1 MLQKLKRIAI
11 IAALTLIAGFALW
24 FWFFSP
30 VGVSIRR
37 SDDIATT
44 KTYVTAMRDI
54 GQWEFLAINDEEL
67 VDTVDKGFFSNRE
80 LIRIYYGTLRLGI
93 DFSQCDES
101 WIRVDGDS
109 ITLDLP
115 QVKLLDENFIDE
127 ARTVA
132 FFEIGSWTNKDRQAL
147 TMKAHRMMKDRCLT
161 QKNLDLAQ
169 QVAEEQVMQFLRLIH
184 KQQQDE

>member
-1 MLQKLKRIAI
+1 MLRKLKIFAI
-11 IAALTLIAGFALW
+11 TSAVVIIAGFALW

-30 VGVSIRR
+30 MGVSIRR

-67 VDTVDKGFFSNRE
+67 VDTVDKGFFSDKE

-93 DFSQCDES
+93 DFSQCDET
-101 WIRVDGDS
+101 WINVDGDS

-127 ARTVA
+127 ARTQA
-132 FFEIGSWTNKDRQAL
+132 FFETGSWTNKDRQSL

-161 QKNLDLAQ
+161 KKNLDLAQ
-169 QVAEEQVMQFLRLIH
+169 EAAEQQVMQFLRLIH
-184 KQQQDE
+184 KQQKQ

>member
-1 MLQKLKRIAI
+1 MLRKLKIFAI
-11 IAALTLIAGFALW
+11 TSAVVIIAGFALW

-30 VGVSIRR
+30 MGVSIRR

-67 VDTVDKGFFSNRE
+67 VDTVDKGFFSDKE

-93 DFSQCDES
+93 D
-101 WIRVDGDS
+101 
-109 ITLDLP
+109 
-115 QVKLLDENFIDE
+115 E
-127 ARTVA
+127 ARTQA
-132 FFEIGSWTNKDRQAL
+132 FFETGSWTNKDRQSL

-161 QKNLDLAQ
+161 KKNLDLAQ
-169 QVAEEQVMQFLRLIH
+169 EAAEQQVMQFLRLIK
-184 KQQQDE
+184 KQQTE

>member
-1 MLQKLKRIAI
+1 MLRKLKITAI
-11 IAALTLIAGFALW
+11 ICTLTAIAGFALW
-24 FWFFSP
+24 FWFFSSM
-30 VGVSIRR
+30 GVSIRR
-37 SDDIATT
+37 GDDIATT

-54 GQWEFLAINDEEL
+54 GQWEFLAINGEEL
-67 VDTVDKGFFSNRE
+67 VDTVDKGFFSSKE

-101 WIRVDGDS
+101 WISVDGDS

-127 ARTVA
+127 ARTQA
-132 FFEIGSWTNKDRQAL
+132 FFETGSWTNKDRQSL

-161 QKNLDLAQ
+161 KKNLDHAQEVAEQ
-169 QVAEEQVMQFLRLIH
+169 QVRQFLRLIH
-184 KQQQDE
+184 KQQDQ

>member
-11 IAALTLIAGFALW
+11 IAALTLIAGLAIW

-101 WIRVDGDS
+101 WISVDGDS

-127 ARTVA
+127 AIFRNSEFRACSSNRFFYSFSAKFFHSYIFLCLSGFLWSA
-132 FFEIGSWTNKDRQAL
+132 FPVDDELSNKGL
-147 TMKAHRMMKDRCLT
+147 SHR
-161 QKNLDLAQ
+161 
-169 QVAEEQVMQFLRLIH
+169 
-184 KQQQDE
+184 